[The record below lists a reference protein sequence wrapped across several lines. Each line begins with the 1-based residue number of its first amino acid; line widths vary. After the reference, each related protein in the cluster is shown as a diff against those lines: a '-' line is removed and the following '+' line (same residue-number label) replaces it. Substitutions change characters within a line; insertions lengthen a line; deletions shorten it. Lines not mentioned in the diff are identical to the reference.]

1 MLQMANT
8 CKTSLNKV
16 QCKDFLE
23 FKETLYLL
31 QVFVD
36 LLQASAAEN
45 ADKVESQ
52 ESPGFFSQII
62 SEFAAPL
69 YEEEEDFL
77 SEENSKDSDTKVGE
91 WTGYQLCVLSNRLF
105 SQWSCSYFYNYRN
118 PSSFFS
124 L

>member
-1 MLQMANT
+1 M
-8 CKTSLNKV
+8 

-31 QVFVD
+31 QVYVD

-62 SEFAAPL
+62 SEIAAPL
-69 YEEEEDFL
+69 YGEEEEDFL
-77 SEENSKDSDTKVGE
+77 SEENSKDSDTKVGK
-91 WTGYQLCVLSNRLF
+91 WTGYQLSNKPF
-105 SQWSCSYFYNYRN
+105 SQWSCSFYYMYNYRN
-118 PSSFFS
+118 PSSVFS

>member
-1 MLQMANT
+1 M
-8 CKTSLNKV
+8 

-31 QVFVD
+31 QVFLD

-45 ADKVESQ
+45 ADKVETQ
-52 ESPGFFSQII
+52 ESPGFLSQII
-62 SEFAAPL
+62 SEIAAPL

-91 WTGYQLCVLSNRLF
+91 WTGYLFYALSSRLF
-105 SQWSCSYFYNYRN
+105 SQWSCSFYYNYQN
-118 PSSFFS
+118 PYSFFS